1 MSVYEIVSC
10 LFSIINLISIVLM
23 YFQLKALK
31 VQEEA
36 HNKQEKEHHEE
47 VRRENTVRIITEWNN
62 SLKKES
68 RLAEKIVEK
77 LDRDQCIA
85 LYNYRDLTVDENS
98 FRSICQLC
106 SELSDNCQKCQC
118 TGTNNQYHIHN
129 IPETELRGYVTSY
142 LNSLEIVALSW
153 QQGIVDRAMLEQQFS
168 YLYDN
173 TRSKS
178 ALETY
183 RSIAG
188 NGNSYPVLNSFYNKI
203 KQNASTTVKNKNT
216 Q

>member
-1 MSVYEIVSC
+1 MSYYEIISC
-10 LFSIINLISIVLM
+10 LFSIVNLISIVLM

-47 VRRENTVRIITEWNN
+47 VRRENTVKIITEWNN

-77 LDRDQCIA
+77 MDKEQCRA
-85 LYNYRDLTVDENS
+85 LYNYRDLTVDENA
-98 FRSICQLC
+98 FHSICQLC
-106 SELSDNCQKCQC
+106 SELSDSCQKCQC
-118 TGTNNQYHIHN
+118 INNKYLIHN

-142 LNSLEIVALSW
+142 LNSLEIVAISW
-153 QQGIVDRAMLEQQFS
+153 QQGIVDREMLEKQFS

-173 TRSKS
+173 NQSKS

-188 NGNSYPVLNSFYNKI
+188 NGNSYPVLNSFYNQI
-203 KQNASTTVKNKNT
+203 KQNASKTVQNKNP